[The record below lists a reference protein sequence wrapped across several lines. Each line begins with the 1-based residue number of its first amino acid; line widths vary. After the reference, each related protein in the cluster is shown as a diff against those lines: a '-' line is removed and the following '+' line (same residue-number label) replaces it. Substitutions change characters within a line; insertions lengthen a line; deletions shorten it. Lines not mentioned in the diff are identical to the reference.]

1 MAEIVALGQFVLVC
15 RLCHCTDACHIRVD
29 GVGHQTAPFPVTD
42 KAVACFHRHVIQPDF
57 AVHLLLIVA
66 DLGLD
71 DAQPLDVGRSYFYG
85 TPFLGA
91 PPCFQILYI
100 RGKEVLEQHL
110 PFGLDLHNLHHAVQ
124 HIVLYALDDGLRLF
138 RVEVICLKRRLYPC
152 EDLGEL
158 PVFYPDARHEGGRG
172 VLQGAVFLPFK
183 LSNGEACYG
192 FHVGLACTHTSIDR
206 TEILLTCF

>member
-15 RLCHCTDACHIRVD
+15 RLCHGTDIRHIRVD
-29 GVGHQTAPFPVTD
+29 GVGHQPAPFPITD
-42 KAVACFHRHVIQPDF
+42 KAVACFHRHVVQPDF

-71 DAQPLDVGRSYFYG
+71 DAQPLDVGRGYFDG
-85 TPFLGA
+85 TAFLGA
-91 PPCFQILYI
+91 PSCFQILYI

-110 PFGLDLHNLHHAVQ
+110 AFGLDLHNLHHAVQ
-124 HIVLYALDDGLRLF
+124 HIVLYALNDGLRLF
-138 RVEVICLKRRLYPC
+138 RVKVIRLERRLYPC

-158 PVFYPDARHEGGRG
+158 PVLYPDARHEGGRG

-183 LSNGEACYG
+183 LPDGEACHG
-192 FHVGLACTHTSIDR
+192 FHVGLACAHTGIDR
-206 TEILLTCF
+206 TEVLFPCL

>member
-1 MAEIVALGQFVLVC
+1 MYATISADIVSSTSLCIEETIALKQ
-15 RLCHCTDACHIRVD
+15 RIE
-29 GVGHQTAPFPVTD
+29 
-42 KAVACFHRHVIQPDF
+42 
-57 AVHLLLIVA
+57 
-66 DLGLD
+66 DLF
-71 DAQPLDVGRSYFYG
+71 S
-85 TPFLGA
+85 
-91 PPCFQILYI
+91 
-100 RGKEVLEQHL
+100 VLEQHL